1 MLPHHP
7 LRGKDRAVRRYTVP
21 AISLV
26 HLLLFLF
33 TRRGG
38 SWTFLSAPWALSAF
52 GVVAWLLFRDL
63 LSSRRRDRLPDVP
76 ATLAWGAAGLLEL
89 HALVPVVAETRLVPA
104 VVFPSVAFLLSGLP
118 AAVYAAAAFAWLLF
132 SPDGALADAGTM
144 ASVAGLG
151 GLGLIAG
158 IVVRGR
164 LQKSESGREM
174 VQEAIKESRSLVL
187 PWENPDAT
195 EARDVSAEVERL
207 GLLRSRDDLMDGIRR
222 ILDGILPMTG
232 ADRILYVFP
241 SQGQGRAFRV
251 GASAFRGG
259 DPGAEGLEIPD
270 DYVPVREAMLFRR
283 TYFSEAEDSWSMEAG
298 HEGGRDPRPAG
309 VAASPVSV
317 EGSVEGA
324 ILAFR
329 FGDGR
334 WSEPVGQALEMA
346 AFLAAREIAG
356 AKQRYRAHLY
366 LARHEGFHRLIRRIA
381 EVSEKADVENGE
393 SASPRRE
400 VYRATAEQVRQH
412 LVVERALLIE
422 ADEEG
427 GNGRIAWESRGA
439 ASGDREEKVPL
450 EGTYVEWVLRQGVHR
465 IFSPGQAAA
474 GRFPVLPACWEG
486 DSGAGYLLVPV
497 PYAGEFRGVLVC
509 ESGVGRN
516 FEGQDAETA
525 KDILAVMRMGISHA
539 LRLEKLEKEAK
550 NDGLTGL
557 LNRKT
562 FCSQL
567 DSVISRFDGRYP
579 CSVIMLDLDHF
590 KKIND
595 THGHPAGDEVLRKVS
610 SVIRKTLRKV
620 DMAGRYGGEEFAIYL
635 HSADEHHATQVADR
649 LRLMIRQTRFV
660 FDEREL
666 GVTASLGIA
675 CYPRHGKTGD
685 ELLAHADGALYRSK
699 QEGRDRIT
707 VYIKR

>member
-1 MLPHHP
+1 M
-7 LRGKDRAVRRYTVP
+7 
-21 AISLV
+21 
-26 HLLLFLF
+26 
-33 TRRGG
+33 
-38 SWTFLSAPWALSAF
+38 SAPWTLSAF
-52 GVVAWLLFRDL
+52 VALAWLLFRDL
-63 LSSRRRDRLPDVP
+63 LSSRRRDRLPDIP
-76 ATLAWGAAGLLEL
+76 ATLAWGASGLLEL
-89 HALVPVVAETRLVPA
+89 HALVPGVAETRLVPA
-104 VVFPSVAFLLSGLP
+104 VVFPSVAFLLPGLP
-118 AAVYAAAAFAWLLF
+118 AAVYSALAFAWLLF
-132 SPDGALADAGTM
+132 SPDGALADAGTL

-158 IVVRGR
+158 RAVRGR
-164 LQKSESGREM
+164 LQKSGSGREM

-187 PWENPDAT
+187 PWENPDSPDL
-195 EARDVSAEVERL
+195 RDVSAEVERL

-241 SQGQGRAFRV
+241 SQGKGRHFRV
-251 GASAFRGG
+251 GASSCRGG
-259 DPGAEGLEIPD
+259 DPGAEGLEIPE
-270 DYVPVREAMLFRR
+270 DYAPVREAMLFRR
-283 TYFSEAEDSWSMEAG
+283 TYFSEAGDSRGVAAG
-298 HEGGRDPRPAG
+298 HAGGREPRPSG

-329 FGDGR
+329 FGEGR

-366 LARHEGFHRLIRRIA
+366 LARHEGFHKLIRRIA
-381 EVSEKADVENGE
+381 EVSETAEGGRGE

-400 VYRATAEQVRQH
+400 VCKATAEQVRQH
-412 LVVERALLIE
+412 LVVARAILVE
-422 ADEEG
+422 ADEDG
-427 GNGRIAWESRGA
+427 KKGRIAWESRGE

-450 EGTYVEWVLRQGVHR
+450 GETYLEWVLRQGVHR
-465 IFSPGQAAA
+465 IFSAGQAAA

-486 DSGAGYLLVPV
+486 DPGAGYLLVPV
-497 PYAGEFRGVLVC
+497 PYVGEFRGVLVC
-509 ESGVGRN
+509 ESGEGRS
-516 FEGQDAETA
+516 FDGQDAETA
-525 KDILAVMRMGISHA
+525 RDILAVMRMGISHS

-567 DSVISRFDGRYP
+567 ESVISRLDGRYP
-579 CSVIMLDLDHF
+579 CCVVMLDLDHF

-595 THGHPAGDEVLRKVS
+595 KYGHPAGDEVLRKVS
-610 SVIRKTLRKV
+610 SVIRKTLRKA

-635 HSADEHHATQVADR
+635 HSTDEQHASKIADR

-675 CYPRHGKTGD
+675 CYPGHGKTGE
-685 ELLAHADGALYRSK
+685 ELLAHADIALYRSK
-699 QEGRDRIT
+699 QDGRDRTT
-707 VYIKR
+707 VFIKR